1 MHEARLNKTAPTP
14 SVGNLYLYFRYT
26 FQVIAKQTHY
36 IILAVKKKNLKFI
49 N

>member
-1 MHEARLNKTAPTP
+1 MHEARLNKTVPTP
-14 SVGNLYLYFRYT
+14 SVGNLYPYFRSSLN
-26 FQVIAKQTHY
+26 KH